1 MFAEAVDH
9 PKNVLVVEDDDD
21 VRQFV
26 VTVLSRQGYRTVESA
41 SGIDALVHTQP
52 HRPKIDVLVTDI
64 SLLDTDG
71 IALAEHFAG
80 LFPEAGVVIMS
91 GLAGIPRSRLEG
103 LAVPWAFVEKPFHL
117 QKLIDADR
125 SVLDE
130 AGRVR
135 AA

>member
-1 MFAEAVDH
+1 MPTKPPDD
-9 PKNVLVVEDDDD
+9 PKVVLVVEDDDD

-26 VTVLSRQGYRTVESA
+26 VTVLSRHGYRTIESS
-41 SGIDALVHTQP
+41 SGIEASEHTQP
-52 HRPKIDVLVTDI
+52 DRPKIDVLVTDI

-71 IALAEHFAG
+71 IALAEHFAA

-91 GLAGIPRSRLEG
+91 GLLGIPRSRLEN

-117 QKLIDADR
+117 QKLIDAVR

-130 AGRVR
+130 AGGVR